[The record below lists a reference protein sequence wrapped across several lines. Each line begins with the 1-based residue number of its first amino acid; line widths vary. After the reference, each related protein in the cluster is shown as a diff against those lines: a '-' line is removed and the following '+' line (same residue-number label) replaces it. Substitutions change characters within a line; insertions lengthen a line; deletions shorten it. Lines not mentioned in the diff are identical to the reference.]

1 MVRGKKKVVNE
12 ESPDLN
18 PTSDNNESSTEEDN
32 GVVL

>member
-18 PTSDNNESSTEEDN
+18 PTSDNESSEEEDS